1 MIGLAGFLSCFDF
14 SWFDFGFFLSAVH
27 FPWLKE
33 RKQLSNSK
41 IELEVEQ
48 LAQRSHIICLTETWL
63 KNTSENDIFQFKDTK
78 LSIVALELNE
88 EEVLASMLTL
98 GQTIG

>member
-1 MIGLAGFLSCFDF
+1 MIGLAGSLSWFDF

-41 IELEVEQ
+41 IELEVDQ
-48 LAQRSHIICLTETWL
+48 LAQRSHIICLPETWL
-63 KNTSENDIFQFKDTK
+63 KNTSESDIFQIQGYEP
-78 LSIVALELNE
+78 IVALELNE